1 MKKFLTLVAALI
13 MAVGANAQDATDP
26 VEETVTWKAADGAP
40 NNIVELKNSK
50 EELVIKAELL
60 NNTSKGNKPE
70 DIGAG
75 VWIYKKDNGGYWTC
89 SDKNG
94 LEVRFTPLTDGILEV
109 VTAADI
115 ALTKNV
121 NMFVNDDVNNTMD
134 ATCGELTLLS
144 GVNLQDQGFETTP
157 IKKGTPVS
165 YGIKAGNTYN
175 FYFNGTKWRFGS
187 FSFTPGKVEGGVEEA
202 KKVAFV
208 TANEAEDMA
217 FQTIDASRLDATLIG
232 ANDEVTL
239 DSLQKFDAVI
249 VSYNVT
255 ADAKMVPVL
264 KSAIAYQ
271 PMVNLSAALYE
282 AWGLGKAV
290 ATEATGVT
298 VVPAFADDET
308 FLTIA
313 NGDPITLAGTIS
325 SIELGDYFAKD
336 DTIATIDG
344 KVAIHRHNANRNA
357 YINLPYTAE
366 CMPEPGVIGTLLAD
380 LTVSV
385 AKTKKGVI
393 ATTTPKI
400 AQANAD
406 METTV
411 TITAAA
417 GAVIYYTTDGTEPT
431 EASTVYTEPLV
442 LHDAA
447 TVKAFATLDGYLPSS
462 VATLDAV
469 IMSQIAAPTFIK
481 TNDETSTTVEI
492 QCSDAA
498 AELYY
503 SYREFTDPAKAQKY
517 VEPITLSQEP
527 TLIYAMAIAENRV
540 NSNLAVDYV
549 SINSLNK
556 NTIRMDTVSHFSA
569 SEAAWM
575 PTVTPEGSEGKSSA
589 FYYWGKKAWAHYS
602 TDIDHTEEI
611 KGSDGQDSTVIY
623 YKPDPAARKVIEA
636 NEGTEND
643 WRLVSSGQVLTGELT
658 LAPEA
663 SIGNGVAGRYA
674 ETAEDL
680 IGGTPSTGVITY
692 GAKTT
697 GEPYTG
703 SIESTKKFT
712 APFDVVT
719 YVGNG
724 NNGSAANLEIQV
736 SADGENWTSI
746 ASVKMAATQR
756 YYKKT
761 RASQNEA
768 GDYFVR
774 VAHVGG
780 STKGQL
786 YDIYILNNG
795 EISQKYEPVSGI
807 EDVEVA
813 EVEVVRTE
821 IYNISGMLM
830 PEMIEGINIV
840 RTYYSDGSV
849 KTTKVLNR

>member
-13 MAVGANAQDATDP
+13 MAVGASAQDATDP

-40 NNIVELKNSK
+40 NFIVELKNSN
-50 EELVIKAELL
+50 EELLITAEFL
-60 NNTSKGNKPE
+60 NNSGKGGTSEGNGTWLFDKNKAYNNDGANGMGVQFTPATSGRLVIVPYAKVAGNKS
-70 DIGAG
+70 I
-75 VWIYKKDNGGYWTC
+75 
-89 SDKNG
+89 
-94 LEVRFTPLTDGILEV
+94 
-109 VTAADI
+109 
-115 ALTKNV
+115 
-121 NMFVNDDVNNTMD
+121 NMLINDDASRTMNCKYGEETIESG
-134 ATCGELTLLS
+134 ASEHPEIPAKGELVYEIPE
-144 GVNLQDQGFETTP
+144 GY
-157 IKKGTPVS
+157 S
-165 YGIKAGNTYN
+165 YH
-175 FYFNGTKWRFGS
+175 FYCAGTKWQLAS
-187 FSFTPGKVEGGVEEA
+187 FSFTPCDVEGGVEVA
-202 KKVAFV
+202 KKVGYI

-217 FQTIDASRLDATLIG
+217 YQTIDASRLDATLIG

-469 IMSQIAAPTFIK
+469 IMSQVAAPTFSM
-481 TNDETSTTVEI
+481 TQDETSTTVEI
-492 QCSDAA
+492 QC
-498 AELYY
+498 AEATAEIFY
-503 SYREFTDPAKAQKY
+503 SYREFTDPTMAQKY
-517 VEPITLSQEP
+517 EGPITLSQEP
-527 TLIYAMAIAENRV
+527 TLIYAMATAENCV
-540 NSNLAVDYV
+540 NSNIAYDYV
-549 SINSLNK
+549 AIKSLNA

-569 SEAAWM
+569 SEAAWL
-575 PTVTPEGSEGKSSA
+575 PEGQKCA
-589 FYYWGKKAWAHYS
+589 FYYWGNKAWSHYS
-602 TDIDHTEEI
+602 DEVDHYE
-611 KGSDGQDSTVIY
+611 DGVDADNNPIQVPV
-623 YKPDPAARKVIEA
+623 YKPSAEA
-636 NEGTEND
+636 VKEQLANDGTETD
-643 WRLVSSGQVLTGELT
+643 WRFVSAGQVIVLENGAALDGVGDGVDGNT
-658 LAPEA
+658 L
-663 SIGNGVAGRYA
+663 AGRYA
-674 ETAEDL
+674 DTAEDL
-680 IGGTPSTGVITY
+680 IGGLSTKGFLSFKGVVSGDPNT
-692 GAKTT
+692 AA
-697 GEPYTG
+697 
-703 SIESTKKFT
+703 IESTKAFK
-712 APFDVVT
+712 APFDVVV
-719 YVGNG
+719 YLGNG
-724 NNGSAANLEIQV
+724 SGGTRNAELQIST
-736 SADGENWTSI
+736 DGKTWTKLDDLK
-746 ASVKMAATQR
+746 VATAKR
-756 YYKKT
+756 YIKKT
-761 RASQNEA
+761 RLSVNEA
-768 GDYFVR
+768 GDYYVR
-774 VAHVGG
+774 VANAKEGLNVG
-780 STKGQL
+780 
-786 YDIYILNNG
+786 DIYILNNG
-795 EISQKYEPVSGI
+795 EVSQKYDPTSGI